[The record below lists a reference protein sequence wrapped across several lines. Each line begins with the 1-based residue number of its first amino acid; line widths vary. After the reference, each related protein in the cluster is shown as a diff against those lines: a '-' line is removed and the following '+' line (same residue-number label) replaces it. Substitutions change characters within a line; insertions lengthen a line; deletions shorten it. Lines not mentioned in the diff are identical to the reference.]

1 VSNTGAAPAEIADRL
16 RRSAPSGSDLAWR
29 APGRANLIGE
39 HTDYNDGFVLPVAL
53 RLALYI
59 AGRRSPG
66 SPGSLRLTSLDE
78 SGGAIVDL
86 GTGEGPDKG
95 WGRYATAV
103 VRSLLDDG
111 VELTGFTGVLVSE
124 VPRGAGLSSSAALEV
139 AIASAIVAEPLD
151 PVRMAKICRRAENV
165 YVGIQSGIM
174 DQLASAAGRSGCAL
188 LIDCRDITV
197 ETVEVPD
204 RLRVVVIDSAVQRGL
219 AESGYNERRKQ
230 CEAAASIMGV
240 ASLRDADG
248 ELLESHRERMDDV
261 IYRRARHVIGEN
273 GRVMDTVAALRTADF
288 ERLGRLFDDS
298 HRSYARDFEASTP
311 EIDSLV
317 EVAQDTDGVVAARLT
332 GGGFGGCTVN
342 LVVEGRSEEAAAEIL
357 SGYQA
362 LTGLQGRVWVSEP
375 ADGAIPLE
383 FLTEGGF
390 APKAGG

>member
-1 VSNTGAAPAEIADRL
+1 
-16 RRSAPSGSDLAWR
+16 
-29 APGRANLIGE
+29 
-39 HTDYNDGFVLPVAL
+39 
-53 RLALYI
+53 
-59 AGRRSPG
+59 
-66 SPGSLRLTSLDE
+66 
-78 SGGAIVDL
+78 
-86 GTGEGPDKG
+86 
-95 WGRYATAV
+95 
-103 VRSLLDDG
+103 
-111 VELTGFTGVLVSE
+111 
-124 VPRGAGLSSSAALEV
+124 
-139 AIASAIVAEPLD
+139 
-151 PVRMAKICRRAENV
+151 MAKICRRAENV